1 MALYIYIIQS
11 DQDQSYYKGFTE
23 DYSARLIQHNNG
35 LSTYTSRKMP
45 WRLVYVEIHETKT
58 LALKREKNLKKA
70 DRARIEALIVSSKN
84 ILNY

>member
-23 DYSARLIQHNNG
+23 DYNPRLIQHNNG

-45 WRLVYVEIHETKT
+45 WRLVYAEIHETKT
-58 LALKREKNLKKA
+58 LALKRKKKLKKA
-70 DRARIEALIVSSKN
+70 DRARIEALIVSSKK
-84 ILNY
+84 YT